1 MCSSGHEGATA
12 RPTEKQ
18 TKKLTSEIGS
28 YIVLRPFNGTLSSA
42 ETIL

>member
-1 MCSSGHEGATA
+1 MYSSGHVGATA

-18 TKKLTSEIGS
+18 TKKLTPEIGR
-28 YIVLRPFNGTLSSA
+28 YMILRLFNGTLSSA